1 MKLFT
6 NPFRRSDLVFLIAAV
21 LSVVLYVRTADGG
34 FPLDDSWIHQVYGR
48 NLAQTGEWA
57 FVPDVPSAASTSP
70 LYTVLLSIGYRLNV
84 PFQLWTH
91 GLGLLA
97 LWVSGMVGARLG
109 ETLVT
114 PRAKATRLEEIK
126 PTKGA
131 EENSTNAP
139 INLSTYAGLRK
150 NIPYVGMVSGLAVVL
165 AWHLIWAASS
175 GMETMLFSMWTLVL
189 LSVASYQLPVASG
202 QPLAVSKESTSP
214 PSPLSKLERGNIPT
228 PNPSPNMGRGNIP
241 TPNPSPNM
249 GRGVLFGVVAALAT
263 VTRPEGIVLAG
274 LIGLTML
281 VVRPQGSWR
290 GFMLWTIGAA
300 VGFGVVIAPYLV
312 LNLQLTGGLLPDTA
326 AAKQAENAPLLAVS
340 YPGRIINMLF
350 PLVAGGQV
358 LLLPGM
364 VYYVLWVLRRLRQD
378 RSALFDLVPL
388 AWALALIGLYAARLP
403 APYQHGR
410 YVIPALPALLV
421 IGVVGLL
428 VWMRERNTLAD
439 RVITRAVG
447 ISAVLGFI
455 YFAFIA
461 GPVVYRQDVRII
473 DEEMVA
479 SAHWIVANIPP
490 DELLAIHDIGAV
502 GYFAPR
508 PIIDLAGLVS
518 PEIVPFITEEEP
530 LWNWMQE
537 RDARYL
543 MAFPDQIPG
552 DNVNDRRLCPIFTT
566 GGKTSPAAGGPNM
579 AVYKLAWDGVC

>member
-6 NPFRRSDLVFLIAAV
+6 NRFRRSDLVFLIAAV
-21 LSVVLYVRTADGG
+21 FSVVLYVRTADGG

-48 NLAQTGEWA
+48 NLAQTGQWA
-57 FVPDVPSAASTSP
+57 FVPGVPSAASTSP

-91 GLGLLA
+91 GLGVLA

-109 ETLVT
+109 EKTLT
-114 PRAKATRLEEIK
+114 PNPSPSGRGEQITSPHSWPTLRQAQSTTRPLQTGEGK
-126 PTKGA
+126 KLKGM
-131 EENSTNAP
+131 
-139 INLSTYAGLRK
+139 R
-150 NIPYVGMVSGLAVVL
+150 YVGVVSGLAVVL

-189 LSVASYQLPVASG
+189 LYVGSGYQLSVVG
-202 QPLAVSKESTSP
+202 YQPLAVSGESTSP
-214 PSPLSKLERGNIPT
+214 PSPLSNLERGRENAAHLIK
-228 PNPSPNMGRGNIP
+228 GA
-241 TPNPSPNM
+241 
-249 GRGVLFGVVAALAT
+249 VFGVVAALAT
-263 VTRPEGIVLAG
+263 VIRPEGIVLAG
-274 LIGLTML
+274 LIGSTML
-281 VVRPQGSWR
+281 IVRPQGTWR
-290 GFMLWTIGAA
+290 GFMLWAVGAM
-300 VGFGVVIAPYLV
+300 VGFGVVIAPYLA

-358 LLLPGM
+358 LLLPGII
-364 VYYVLWVLRRLRQD
+364 YYVIWVLRRLRQD
-378 RSALFDLVPL
+378 RSALFGLVPL
-388 AWALALIGLYAARLP
+388 AWALALIALYAARLP

-410 YVIPALPALLV
+410 YVIPALPSLIV

-428 VWMRERNTLAD
+428 VWMRERNTLGD

-447 ISAVLGFI
+447 ISAVLGFV
-455 YFAFIA
+455 YFAFAA

-479 SAHWIVANIPP
+479 TAHWIAANIPP
-490 DELLAIHDIGAV
+490 NELLAIHDIGAV

-530 LWNWMQE
+530 LWNWMEE

-552 DNVNDRRLCPIFTT
+552 DDVNDPRLCPIFTT

-579 AVYKLAWDGVC
+579 AVYKLAWDGMC